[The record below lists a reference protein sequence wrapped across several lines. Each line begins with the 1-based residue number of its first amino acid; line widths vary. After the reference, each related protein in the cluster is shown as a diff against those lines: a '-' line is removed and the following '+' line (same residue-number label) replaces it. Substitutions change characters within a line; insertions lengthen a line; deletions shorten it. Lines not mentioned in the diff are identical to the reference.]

1 MALKRVSRSDKK
13 EKTMSK
19 KVEEAVI
26 EVKETKI
33 DPKEQ
38 FIARKLKAIN
48 EMTNKAKARAA
59 ADRVIRNARGK

>member
-1 MALKRVSRSDKK
+1 MPSKRVLRSDKK

-19 KVEEAVI
+19 KVEEAVV

-48 EMTNKAKARAA
+48 EMTNKAKARTA

>member
-1 MALKRVSRSDKK
+1 
-13 EKTMSK
+13 MSK
-19 KVEEAVI
+19 KVEETVV

>member
-1 MALKRVSRSDKK
+1 MFRRQPASSGK

-19 KVEEAVI
+19 KVEETVV

>member
-1 MALKRVSRSDKK
+1 
-13 EKTMSK
+13 MSK
-19 KVEEAVI
+19 KVEEI
-26 EVKETKI
+26 KEITV

-59 ADRVIRNARGK
+59 AERVIRSARGK